1 MCVPKGDSV
10 EYVSMFS
17 SGKCFRS
24 LKLELILEM
33 FCFFFSSLIVTISS
47 YFHKKFL
54 WKGKDK
60 VTRKSAINDYEG
72 GGIKMVDIE
81 SMIECLR
88 LAWLERIFGDNSGA
102 WKNYLE
108 YLLKDTEF
116 FLERF

>member
-72 GGIKMVDIE
+72 GGIKMVICGCVE
-81 SMIECLR
+81 GI
-88 LAWLERIFGDNSGA
+88 
-102 WKNYLE
+102 KNFQVYG
-108 YLLKDTEF
+108 YIGFQSSQIKV
-116 FLERF
+116 